1 MSTMTPSRWLTAL
14 AIVAILI
21 LVLFIMG
28 FWQAV
33 YTPGA
38 APVCAAPFTLM
49 EILALIMAI
58 PGALLLISYLSRG
71 ELSAPNQQAA
81 VDFLLLLFSPVGQ
94 NVLKEYGI
102 NPIVPGI
109 VYGNYSAV
117 PEQLRPF
124 VVPLANVSYLSSMF
138 PGTSP

>member
-1 MSTMTPSRWLTAL
+1 LMRGSSRWPP
-14 AIVAILI
+14 LI
-21 LVLFIMG
+21 NLGNL
-28 FWQAV
+28 
-33 YTPGA
+33 
-38 APVCAAPFTLM
+38 
-49 EILALIMAI
+49 
-58 PGALLLISYLSRG
+58 SYLSFYHKVNVTWTELG
-71 ELSAPNQQAA
+71 KTETFTCNPVVYTVTIPLSAPNQQAA

>member
-71 ELSAPNQQAA
+71 EVSDLLLM
-81 VDFLLLLFSPVGQ
+81 VFLLLLFSPVGQ

-102 NPIVPGI
+102 NPIVPGV

>member
-14 AIVAILI
+14 AVVAILI

-71 ELSAPNQQAA
+71 EVS
-81 VDFLLLLFSPVGQ
+81 DLLLMVFAALIVVFSIS
-94 NVLKEYGI
+94 LYLLSTSSYAGI
-102 NPIVPGI
+102 C
-109 VYGNYSAV
+109 
-117 PEQLRPF
+117 
-124 VVPLANVSYLSSMF
+124 
-138 PGTSP
+138 